1 MKGIS
6 HFITG
11 VAIATFFP
19 EVVRQ
24 AELGGLLPMLGGIGG
39 ILPDTIDFKIARYW
53 ERFDLSIDPGLEP
66 DAEKIADA
74 LVAAM
79 RQAYETGKDVNL
91 VAHTIR
97 VGADLWREY
106 AVRFIPDSDEIA
118 VRIGPLVNTGQVPL
132 AGSEPEGAVEVRRKV
147 GVSVQNTYSEEYK
160 VNIFSGPTFRFA
172 REGDQVRVHFLDWHH
187 RWTHSLI
194 LAIGVGLVMGLLV
207 GLLTGNWLIAQWS
220 GVVTWLGYSGHI
232 LEDQMGHMGS
242 NLFWPL
248 TKKRIPGPG
257 LIHAS
262 DALPNFLT
270 VWTSVALI
278 LYNLDRFSGNTRL
291 LPASYLLVMVA
302 VPWLV
307 LGGIYV
313 LGKTRKVHLQPSA
326 ESVRQSEQ
334 IAEATP
340 FEPTT

>member
-79 RQAYETGKDVNL
+79 RRAYETGTDVNL

-106 AVRFIPDSDEIA
+106 AIRFIPDSDEIA

-147 GVSVQNTYSEEYK
+147 GVPVRNTYSEEYK

-187 RWTHSLI
+187 RWTHSLL
-194 LAIGVGLVMGLLV
+194 LAVAVGAVMGLLV
-207 GLLTGNWLIAQWS
+207 GLLTGNWNTAGWGGL
-220 GVVTWLGYSGHI
+220 VTGLGFAGHI
-232 LEDQMGHMGS
+232 LEDQLGHMGS

-248 TKKRIPGPG
+248 TRKRIPGPG

-262 DALPNFLT
+262 DAIPNFLT
-270 VWTSVALI
+270 VWTAVALI
-278 LYNLDRFSGNTRL
+278 LFNLDRFSGAARL
-291 LPASYLLVMVA
+291 LPSSYLLVA
-302 VPWLV
+302 VGLPWLM
-307 LGGIYV
+307 LGGVYV
-313 LGKTRKVHLQPSA
+313 LGKSRGAHPQPLR
-326 ESVRQSEQ
+326 EGVRQEER
-334 IAEATP
+334 IAEANP
-340 FEPTT
+340 VEMA

>member
-19 EVVRQ
+19 EVVR
-24 AELGGLLPMLGGIGG
+24 AGGVGSLLPVLGGIGG
-39 ILPDTIDFKIARYW
+39 ILPDTIDFKFARYW
-53 ERFDLSIDPGLEP
+53 EKFDVEIDPGREP

-74 LVAAM
+74 LVVAM

-91 VAHTIR
+91 VTHTIR

-106 AVRFIPDSDEIA
+106 AIRFISDSEEIA

-147 GVSVQNTYSEEYK
+147 GVPVQNTYSEEYK

-187 RWTHSLI
+187 RWTHSLL
-194 LAIGVGLVMGLLV
+194 LAVALGAVMGLLV
-207 GLLTGNWLIAQWS
+207 GLLTSNWTSAGWGGL
-220 GVVTWLGYSGHI
+220 VTGLGFMGHV

-248 TKKRIPGPG
+248 TRKRIPGPG

-262 DALPNFLT
+262 DAIPNFLT
-270 VWTSVALI
+270 VWTSVAMI
-278 LYNLDRFSGNTRL
+278 LFNLDRFSGVARL
-291 LPASYLLVMVA
+291 LPSSYLLVVVG

-307 LGGIYV
+307 LGGLYV
-313 LGKTRKVHLQPSA
+313 LGKSRRVHPEASR
-326 ESVRQSEQ
+326 ESVRQEER
-334 IAEATP
+334 IAEASPAEMT
-340 FEPTT
+340 

>member
-19 EVVRQ
+19 EVVR
-24 AELGGLLPMLGGIGG
+24 AGAAGTLLPMLGGIGG
-39 ILPDTIDFKIARYW
+39 ILPDTIDFKFARYW
-53 ERFDLSIDPGLEP
+53 EKFDVEIDPGLSP
-66 DAEKIADA
+66 DAEKIADV

-106 AVRFIPDSDEIA
+106 AIRFIPDSDEIA
-118 VRIGPLVNTGQVPL
+118 VRVGPLVNTGQVPL
-132 AGSEPEGAVEVRRKV
+132 AGSEPPGAAEVRRKV
-147 GVSVQNTYSEEYK
+147 GVPVRNTYSAEYK

-187 RWTHSLI
+187 RWTHSL
-194 LAIGVGLVMGLLV
+194 LLAVAIGAVMGALV
-207 GLLTGNWLIAQWS
+207 GLFTGDWTMAGWGGLVA
-220 GVVTWLGYSGHI
+220 GLGFAGHV
-232 LEDQMGHMGS
+232 LEDQLGHMGS

-248 TKKRIPGPG
+248 TRKRIPGPG

-262 DALPNFLT
+262 DAIPNFLT

-278 LYNLDRFSGNTRL
+278 LFNLDRFSGAARL
-291 LPASYLLVMVA
+291 LPASYLFFALGL
-302 VPWLV
+302 PWLV

-313 LGKTRKVHLQPSA
+313 LGQMRTAHLRALA
-326 ESVRQSEQ
+326 ESTRQQER
-334 IAEATP
+334 IAEANP
-340 FEPTT
+340 VEMA

>member
-19 EVVRQ
+19 EVVR
-24 AELGGLLPMLGGIGG
+24 AGGVGSLLPMLGGIGG
-39 ILPDTIDFKIARYW
+39 ILPDTIDFKFARYW
-53 ERFDLSIDPGLEP
+53 EKFDVEIDPGLEP
-66 DAEKIADA
+66 NAEKIADA

-106 AVRFIPDSDEIA
+106 AIRFIPDSDEVA
-118 VRIGPLVNTGQVPL
+118 VRVGPLVNTGQVPL

-147 GVSVQNTYSEEYK
+147 GVPVRNTYSEEYK

-172 REGDQVRVHFLDWHH
+172 REDDQVRVHFLDWHH
-187 RWTHSLI
+187 RWTHSLL
-194 LAIGVGLVMGLLV
+194 LAVAVGLVMGVLV
-207 GLLTGNWLIAQWS
+207 GLLTGNWTTAGWGGL
-220 GVVTWLGYSGHI
+220 VTGLGFAGHV

-248 TKKRIPGPG
+248 TRKRIPGPG

-262 DALPNFLT
+262 DAIPNFLT

-278 LYNLDRFSGNTRL
+278 LFNLDRFSGTVRL
-291 LPASYLLVMVA
+291 LPASYLLFA
-302 VPWLV
+302 VGLPWLI
-307 LGGIYV
+307 LGGLYV
-313 LGKTRKVHLQPSA
+313 FGQFRKTRAQPSP
-326 ESVRQSEQ
+326 ESLRQGERISE
-334 IAEATP
+334 ASPVELT
-340 FEPTT
+340 

>member
-19 EVVRQ
+19 EVVR
-24 AELGGLLPMLGGIGG
+24 AGGVGSLLPMLGGIGG
-39 ILPDTIDFKIARYW
+39 ILPDTIDFKFARYW

-106 AVRFIPDSDEIA
+106 AIRFIPDSDEIA

-132 AGSEPEGAVEVRRKV
+132 AGSEPKDAVEIRRKV
-147 GVSVQNTYSEEYK
+147 GVPVRNTYSEEYK

-172 REGDQVRVHFLDWHH
+172 REGEQVRVHFLDWHH
-187 RWTHSLI
+187 RWTHSLL
-194 LAIGVGLVMGLLV
+194 LAVAVGAVMGLLL
-207 GLLTGNWLIAQWS
+207 GLFTGNWTTAGWGGL
-220 GVVTWLGYSGHI
+220 VTGLGFAGHVF
-232 LEDQMGHMGS
+232 EDQLGHMGS

-248 TKKRIPGPG
+248 TRKRIPGPG

-262 DALPNFLT
+262 DAIPNFLT

-278 LYNLDRFSGNTRL
+278 LFNLDRFSSAARL
-291 LPASYLLVMVA
+291 LPSRYLLFA
-302 VPWLV
+302 VGLPWLV
-307 LGGIYV
+307 LGGWYV
-313 LGKTRKVHLQPSA
+313 LGQSRQAHTHPSR
-326 ESVRQSEQ
+326 ESVRQEER
-334 IAEATP
+334 IVEASP
-340 FEPTT
+340 VEMA